1 MGRKRERRMKKLA
14 LLLDIQPGEGQLALL
29 MLVYSFLTGV
39 GCAAL
44 EITASSLFIAKFGA
58 VALPKVY
65 IAVALIGPLC
75 GLAYIKLEAKLRL
88 RTLMASTLALLF
100 VVTLGFQ
107 IGLWLLEAR
116 WLYFA
121 LQIWYGLVHAFAL
134 LIFWSIANALFTLQQ
149 GKRLFGFIG
158 TGEEIAYLLTSFA
171 MPLLVKLLGTA
182 NLLCL
187 TIGSLGMS
195 VGVLLVILSRFGQQ
209 LDVHRAQQPAMRL
222 SAREI
227 PANRYAVLIF
237 VIAGVAVLGF
247 AFIRYAF
254 YFQVNVRITDAEA
267 LASFFGIFTGVMSG
281 TLLIFETFVS
291 GRLLQRFG
299 LRAGLM
305 AMPALVT
312 LLMVVLQIS
321 GLFAGA
327 VALAFWIMVATRLSG
342 DMLYQSF
349 YQPTLLLLYQPLN
362 HRQRLSTQAM
372 VRSVVEPLATGM
384 TGATLLL
391 LNALPGFHIGSLGI
405 IILSLMIVWMLVA
418 VFVQREY
425 KQALNR
431 ALAKREL
438 SGVTLSL
445 DDASSLAV
453 VTGKLTSS
461 HAPEV
466 IYALDLLEQSAHPAL
481 PHFLIAALEHPDVD
495 VRCEVLRRVER
506 LGVEE
511 AILVV
516 QRMVADATIPPV
528 QAAALRAWCA
538 LGSAGSVQGV
548 LPYIEAEDR
557 QVQLGAM
564 VGLLR
569 HGGIVG
575 VLAAGQKLLHL
586 VESPVPEE
594 RALAARVLGEVGV
607 ASFYQPLETLLQD
620 ENPQVLQAALL
631 ATGQLCPPELWVQVV
646 QALLLP
652 QARRAAAAALVAG
665 GEAVLTEIEAA
676 FDVWVDESEILG
688 QLVQICGRIGGH
700 RAIDLL
706 QTQLGIPD
714 ETMRT
719 QILHALSRCGYQAPT
734 TAAPRVLQQ
743 IRVELAQAAW
753 TLATLADLTGPEA
766 AIHFFRDVLVH
777 RLEQQRQRIFY
788 LLSFLYDAQMV
799 WRARDNLH
807 HASATLR
814 SYALEVLDVILE
826 QEVKRQVFPLL
837 DELTPMQRL
846 AQLQALFP
854 QPRLDRTARLQA
866 CLTAAGGQVSAWLKA
881 CALYVVGALRCS
893 GCTEAVQ
900 ATLVDG
906 HPLVQETATWA
917 LRCLQPAVATELS
930 VTVPALAQT
939 PVHQTNPIG
948 TALVGG
954 DNVLSTI
961 EQVLFLRSVD
971 LFRQIPSEDLAQV
984 VQVTHVVRFAPG
996 ERFIQQG
1003 DVGDSL
1009 YLIIDGEVDVVVEGV
1024 GTVAHRGA
1032 KDVIGD
1038 MALLTDS
1045 LRTASCVAAS
1055 DVLALKIERE
1065 DFQALMNEKPEL
1077 AFGIIK
1083 VLVQRLEE
1091 ASKAAAHA
1099 TA

>member
-1 MGRKRERRMKKLA
+1 MKQLG
-14 LLLDIQPGEGQLALL
+14 LLLNIQPGEGQLALL

-39 GCAAL
+39 SCAAL

-65 IAVALIGPLC
+65 IAVAFIGPLC
-75 GLAYIKLEAKLRL
+75 GLVYIRLETSLRL
-88 RTLMASTLALLF
+88 RTLMAFTLAFLF
-100 VVTLGFQ
+100 VVTGAFQ
-107 IGLWLLEAR
+107 IGLWLVEAQ

-134 LIFWSIANALFTLQQ
+134 LIFWGIANALFTLQQ

-182 NLLCL
+182 NLLCI

-195 VGVLLVILSRFGQQ
+195 VGILLIILSRFGRQ
-209 LDVHRAQQPAMRL
+209 LDVHKTQQPAMRL
-222 SAREI
+222 AAREI
-227 PANRYAVLIF
+227 LANRYVVLIF
-237 VIAGVAVLGF
+237 AIAGVAVLGYS
-247 AFIRYAF
+247 FIGYGF
-254 YFQVNVRITDAEA
+254 YLQINMRITDAEA
-267 LASFFGIFTGVMSG
+267 LASFLGIFSGVMSG
-281 TLLIFETFVS
+281 ALLIFETFVS

-305 AMPALVT
+305 AMPVLVA
-312 LLMVVLQIS
+312 LLMLVLQLS

-372 VRSVVEPLATGM
+372 VRSVIEPVATGV

-391 LNALPGFHIGSLGI
+391 LNTLPGFHIGSLGI

-438 SGVTLSL
+438 IGVTLSL

-453 VTGKLTSS
+453 VTDKLTSS

-481 PHFLIAALEHPDVD
+481 PQFLIAALDHPDTD
-495 VRCEVLRRVER
+495 VHCELLRRIER

-511 AILVV
+511 AILMV
-516 QRMVADATIPPV
+516 QQMVADATMPPV

-538 LGSAGSVQGV
+538 LGGVGSVQGV
-548 LPYIEAEDR
+548 LPYIDAEDSR
-557 QVQLGAM
+557 VRLGAM

-575 VLAAGQKLLHL
+575 VLAAGQKLLRL
-586 VESPVPEE
+586 VESPELEE

-620 ENPQVLQAALL
+620 EDAQVLYAALF
-631 ATGQLCPPELWVQVV
+631 ATGQLRPPELWVQVV

-652 QARRAAAAALVAG
+652 QARRAAANALVAG
-665 GEAVLTEIEAA
+665 GGAVLTEVEAA
-676 FDVWVDESEILG
+676 FDVWTDEPDILS
-688 QLVQICGRIGGH
+688 QLAQICGRIGGN

-706 QTQLGIPD
+706 QRQVDIPD
-714 ETMRT
+714 ETVRT
-719 QILHALSRCGYQAPT
+719 HILHALSRCGYQAPT
-734 TAAPRVLQQ
+734 AAAPRVLQQ
-743 IRVELAQAAW
+743 IRAEVAQAAW
-753 TLATLADLTGPEA
+753 TLATLAELTGSEA
-766 AIHFFRDVLVH
+766 AIHFFRDVLTH
-777 RLEQQRQRIFY
+777 RLNQQRQRIFS
-788 LLSFLYDAQMV
+788 LLSFLYDAPMV
-799 WRARDNLH
+799 WRARDNLS

-814 SYALEVLDVILE
+814 AYALEVLDVMLE
-826 QEVKRQVFPLL
+826 QDVKRLVFPLL
-837 DELTPMQRL
+837 DELTPIQRL
-846 AQLQALFP
+846 AQLQAFFP
-854 QPRLDRTARLQA
+854 QPRLDLPVRLEA
-866 CLTAAGGQVSAWLKA
+866 VLVGAEGEVSAWLKA
-881 CALYVVGALRCS
+881 CALYVVGALPCR

-900 ATLVDG
+900 ASLDAG
-906 HPLVQETATWA
+906 HPLVQEMATWA
-917 LRCLQPAVATELS
+917 LHRLQPAVATGMAT
-930 VTVPALAQT
+930 TVPALSQAAT
-939 PVHQTNPIG
+939 PQINSLGIAFT
-948 TALVGG
+948 GG
-954 DNVLSTI
+954 NNVLSTI

-971 LFRQIPSEDLAQV
+971 LFGQIPSEDLAQV
-984 VQVTHVVRFAPG
+984 TQVTHAVRFAPG
-996 ERFIQQG
+996 ERFIHQG

-1009 YLIIDGEVDVVVEGV
+1009 YLIIDGEVEVVVEGV
-1024 GTVAHRGA
+1024 GIVAHRGA

-1045 LRTASCVAAS
+1045 LRTASCVATS
-1055 DVLALKIERE
+1055 DVLALKIEQE
-1065 DFQALMNEKPEL
+1065 DFQALMHEKPEL

-1091 ASKAAAHA
+1091 ASNVTRPS

>member
-1 MGRKRERRMKKLA
+1 MKKLA
-14 LLLDIQPGEGQLALL
+14 LLLNIQPGEGQLALL
-29 MLVYSFLTGV
+29 MLIYSFLTGV

-44 EITASSLFIAKFGA
+44 EITASSLFIANFGA

-65 IAVALIGPLC
+65 VAVALIGPLC
-75 GLAYIKLEAKLRL
+75 GLAYIRLEAHLRL
-88 RTLMASTLALLF
+88 RTLMASTLAFLF
-100 VVTLGFQ
+100 VVTLAFQ
-107 IGLWLLEAR
+107 IGLWLVEAQ

-134 LIFWSIANALFTLQQ
+134 LIFWGIANALFTLQQ

-171 MPLLVKLLGTA
+171 MPLLVKMLGTTS
-182 NLLCL
+182 LLCL
-187 TIGSLGMS
+187 TIGSLGVS
-195 VGVLLVILSRFGQQ
+195 VGILVVILSRFGQQ
-209 LDVHRAQQPAMRL
+209 LDVYRTQQPAMRL

-227 PANRYAVLIF
+227 LANRYAVLIF

-247 AFIRYAF
+247 SFIRYGF
-254 YFQVNVRITDAEA
+254 YFQVNVRITNAEA

-299 LRAGLM
+299 LRAGLI
-305 AMPALVT
+305 AMPILVIP
-312 LLMVVLQIS
+312 LMVVLQLS
-321 GLFAGA
+321 GLVAGA
-327 VALAFWIMVATRLSG
+327 VALAFWIMVITRLSG
-342 DMLYQSF
+342 DILYQSF

-372 VRSVVEPLATGM
+372 VRSVIEPVATGV
-384 TGATLLL
+384 TGATLLAL
-391 LNALPGFHIGSLGI
+391 HALPGFDIGGLGI
-405 IILSLMIVWMLVA
+405 IILALMFVWILVA

-425 KQALNR
+425 KQALAR

-438 SGVTLSL
+438 IGVTLSL
-445 DDASSLAV
+445 DDASSLEI

-461 HAPEV
+461 YAPEV

-481 PHFLIAALEHPDVD
+481 PHFLMVGLEHPDAE
-495 VRCEVLRRVER
+495 VRCEVLRRIER

-511 AILVV
+511 AILIV
-516 QRMVADATIPPV
+516 QRLAAAATMPQV
-528 QAAALRAWCA
+528 QAAALRTWCA
-538 LGSAGSVQGV
+538 LGGAGSVQGV

-557 QVQLGAM
+557 RVRLGAM
-564 VGLLR
+564 AGLLR

-575 VLAAGQKLLHL
+575 VLAAGQKLLRL
-586 VESPVPEE
+586 VESPTPEE
-594 RALAARVLGEVGV
+594 RALAAQVLGEVGV

-620 ENPQVLQAALL
+620 ENPQVLRAALF
-631 ATGQLCPPELWVQVV
+631 ATGQLRPPELWVQAV
-646 QALLLP
+646 QALLFP
-652 QARRAAAAALVAG
+652 QARRAAADALVAG

-676 FDVWVDESEILG
+676 FDVWADEPEILG
-688 QLVQICGRIGGH
+688 QLAQICGRIGGN

-706 QTQLGIPD
+706 QTQLDIPD
-714 ETMRT
+714 DTVRT
-719 QILHALSRCGYQAPT
+719 QILHALSRCGYQASA

-743 IRVELAQAAW
+743 IQAELAQASW
-753 TLATLADLTGPEA
+753 TLATLADVTGPEV

-777 RLEQQRQRIFY
+777 RLDQQRQRIFC
-788 LLSFLYDAQMV
+788 LLSFLYEAQAV

-814 SYALEVLDVILE
+814 SYALEVLDILLE
-826 QEVKRQVFPLL
+826 QEVKRLVFPLL
-837 DELTPMQRL
+837 DELTPMQRRV
-846 AQLQALFP
+846 QLQALFP

-866 CLTAAGGQVSAWLKA
+866 VLTASEGQVSAWLKA

-893 GCTEAVQ
+893 DCTAAVQ
-900 ATLVDG
+900 AALVDG
-906 HPLVQETATWA
+906 HPLVQEMAAWA
-917 LRCLQPAVATELS
+917 LQRLQAAVATGIS
-930 VTVPALAQT
+930 ATVAAPSQAVAQ
-939 PVHQTNPIG
+939 QANPIG
-948 TALVGG
+948 TALAGG

-984 VQVTHVVRFAPG
+984 VQVTRAVRFAPG

-1009 YLIIDGEVDVVVEGV
+1009 YLIIDGEVEVVVDGV
-1024 GTVAHRGA
+1024 GTVARRGT
-1032 KDVIGD
+1032 KDALGD

-1091 ASKAAAHA
+1091 ASKVAAHA